1 MATTPDLIPV
11 ATRIEPE
18 LRDQLTAKREAALR
32 SEAAEIKM
40 AIRAWVAGD
49 RDSESQGAA
58 A

>member
-18 LRDQLTAKREAALR
+18 LRQRLTEKRTAADR
-32 SEAAEIKM
+32 SEAAEIRQ
-40 AIRAWVAGD
+40 AIKAWVDED
-49 RDSESQGAA
+49 RKAATEAA